1 MPTMRNNT
9 DNKQQST
16 VKMITKD
23 EAMITVLP
31 VKVID
36 IMTVPSGI
44 VKHVYFCI
52 SPFSLN

>member
-1 MPTMRNNT
+1 MRNNT